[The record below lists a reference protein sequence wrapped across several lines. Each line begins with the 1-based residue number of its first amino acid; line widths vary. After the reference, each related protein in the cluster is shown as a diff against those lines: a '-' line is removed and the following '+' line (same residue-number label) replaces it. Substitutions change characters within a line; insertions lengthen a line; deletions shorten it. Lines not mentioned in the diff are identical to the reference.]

1 MNAPWTVGAIREPS
15 ELEQILALQRANL
28 AANVGADEA
37 RAQGFVTAVH
47 DLDSLERMHD
57 LAPSIVARSE
67 SGLAGYALTML
78 VEARADVPLLE
89 PMFQLFETL
98 SWRGRAL
105 AGTRFYVM
113 GQVCVAKPF
122 RGQGVFDALYRGHRD
137 HYRERFELLVT
148 EVSLRNPRSLRAHER
163 VGFQPLHRYRDRVDD
178 WVILGWD
185 WEPGARFLAGT

>member
-1 MNAPWTVGAIREPS
+1 MQWTVGTVRDSA

-28 AANVGADEA
+28 AANVSADEA
-37 RAQGFVTAVH
+37 SAQGFVTAVH
-47 DLDSLERMHD
+47 DLESLQQMHA
-57 LAPSIVARSE
+57 LAPSIVARGE
-67 SGLAGYALTML
+67 HGLAGYALAMR
-78 VEARADVPLLE
+78 VEARAQVPILE

-98 SWRGRAL
+98 SWRGRPL
-105 AGTRFYVM
+105 AATHFYVM

-137 HYRERFELLVT
+137 HYRDRFELLVT

-163 VGFQPLHRYRDRVDD
+163 VGFEPLHRYRDSVDD

-185 WEPGARFLAGT
+185 WEPGATILPGA